1 MNVQICGGRVVDPAS
16 GLDAK
21 KDVYVA
27 GSKIVSIGKPPPSGF
42 QADRTIEASGLVVCP
57 GLVDIAVRLREP
69 GLEHLA
75 TLDSEAAAAVAGG
88 ITSLACP
95 PDTDPPLDEPGLVEM
110 LKYRARSLNLV
121 QVYPVG
127 ALTQALRG
135 SKLTEMSQLGE
146 AGCVA
151 FSQGDA
157 ALPDPQMLFRSL
169 QYAATVGYP
178 VWLRAQEST
187 MALGGVAHD
196 GEVATR
202 LGLPAIPTVA
212 ETVAVSTILLLA
224 RETGARVHLCRLS
237 SAQGVELVRQAKAD
251 GLGVSCDMSIN
262 HLHLTDADIGD
273 FESNC
278 NLVPPLRTRKDL
290 DALRGGLA
298 DGTIDVICS
307 DHAPVDDD
315 DKQLP
320 FGEAAPGAIGLEL
333 LLPLTLKWAKETSTA
348 LVKALGHL
356 TSAPAQ
362 LLGVPAGRLA
372 PQENAD
378 LCIFDPARNWRVEPS
393 SLRSK
398 GSNTPFAGHVLE
410 GKVVYTMVHG
420 QIVHE
425 E

>member
-1 MNVQICGGRVVDPAS
+1 MNIHICGGRVIDPAS

-27 GSKIVSIGKPPPSGF
+27 GSKIVSIGKPPAGF
-42 QADRTIEASGLVVCP
+42 QADRKIDANGLVVCP
-57 GLVDIAVRLREP
+57 GLVDVTVRLREP

-75 TLDSEAAAAVAGG
+75 TLDSETIAAAAGG
-88 ITSLACP
+88 VTSLACP

-110 LKYRARSLNLV
+110 LKYRARGHNLV

-127 ALTQALRG
+127 ALTQGLLG
-135 SKLTEMSQLGE
+135 SKLTEMSQLAE

-157 ALPDPQMLFRSL
+157 PLPDPQMLFRSL

-178 VWLRAQEST
+178 VWLRPQEPTLAQ
-187 MALGGVAHD
+187 GGVAHD

-202 LGLPAIPTVA
+202 LGLPAIPALA

-224 RETGARVHLCRLS
+224 RDTGARVHLCRLS
-237 SAQGVELVRQAKAD
+237 SAEGVELVRRAKAD
-251 GLGVSCDMSIN
+251 GLNVSCDMSIN

-290 DALRGGLA
+290 EALRGGLA
-298 DGTIDVICS
+298 DGTIDLICS

-320 FGEAAPGAIGLEL
+320 FAEAAPGAVGLEL
-333 LLPLTLKWAKETSTA
+333 LLPLTLKWANETSTA
-348 LVKALGHL
+348 LVKALGHV

-362 LLGVPAGRLA
+362 LLGIAAGQLA
-372 PQENAD
+372 PQAVAD
-378 LCIFDPARNWRVEPS
+378 LCIFDPARSWRIEPS
-393 SLRSK
+393 SLRSQ
-398 GSNTPFAGHVLE
+398 GRNTPFTGQVVE
-410 GKVVYTMVHG
+410 GKVLYTMAGG
-420 QIVHE
+420 QIVYE